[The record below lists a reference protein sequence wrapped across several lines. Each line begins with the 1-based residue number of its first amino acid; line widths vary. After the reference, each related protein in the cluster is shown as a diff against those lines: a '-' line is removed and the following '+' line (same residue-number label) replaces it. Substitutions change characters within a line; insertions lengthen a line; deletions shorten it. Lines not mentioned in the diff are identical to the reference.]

1 MHSDYMGLA
10 FLEAQTA
17 AQRDEVPVGAVL
29 TAKDG
34 AMLAA
39 SGNRILELKDPTA
52 HAEILCIRAAAEK
65 LGSERLVGATLYV
78 TLEPCAMCAGAIAMA
93 RIARVV
99 YAADDPKGGAVRHGP
114 RFFEQ
119 PTCHHRPEIVEIA
132 GEWAERSANLL
143 KEFFKARRG

>member
-1 MHSDYMGLA
+1 MQSDYLALA

-34 AMLAA
+34 TLLAA
-39 SGNRILELKDPTA
+39 QGNRILERKDPTA
-52 HAEILCIRAAAEK
+52 HAEILCIREAAAK
-65 LGSERLVGATLYV
+65 VGSERLIGATLYV

-99 YAADDPKGGAVRHGP
+99 YAADDPKGGAVAHGP
-114 RFFEQ
+114 KFFEQ
-119 PTCHHRPEIVEIA
+119 PTCHHRPDIVHA
-132 GEWAERSANLL
+132 DGEWADRSSQLL
-143 KEFFKARRG
+143 KDFFKARRR

>member
-1 MHSDYMGLA
+1 MHSDYLALA

-17 AQRDEVPVGAVL
+17 AQRDEVPVGAIL

-34 AMLAA
+34 TLLAA
-39 SGNRILELKDPTA
+39 QGNRILERKDPTA
-52 HAEILCIRAAAEK
+52 HAEILCIREAAAK

-99 YAADDPKGGAVRHGP
+99 YAADDPKGGAVAHGP
-114 RFFEQ
+114 KFFEQ
-119 PTCHHRPEIVEIA
+119 PTCHHRPEILHA
-132 GEWAERSANLL
+132 DGEWADRSSQLL
-143 KEFFKARRG
+143 KDFFKARRG